1 MTKAKINPNKQ
12 YKTRD
17 GREVT
22 DIEISDTEQAYPVTA
37 CISGGFGL
45 ASFTKFGYYYGKE
58 DTSHLDLI
66 EVKQPK
72 KKSIPK
78 QEPVQVTETK
88 VPEKHL
94 HYDMIVAW
102 AENPKLEMQ
111 FKRKTEKDWTDFK
124 HDLHILDWDTTWDYR
139 VKPTKPKMLTIVGS
153 DGKSREY
160 PEPCKV
166 ALKVGTKF
174 FTPRVAYFNDSVP
187 TMLYTWQGDSTDF
200 SWLSKGIVHLEEEAA
215 ELHAKAMLGID

>member
-22 DIEISDTEQAYPVTA
+22 DIEISDDLTDDEYPVTA
-37 CISGGFGL
+37 QISGGFGF
-45 ASFTKFGYYYGKE
+45 ASFTKFGYYYCKE
-58 DTSHLDLI
+58 ETTELDLI

-78 QEPVQVTETK
+78 QDTVQVTETK
-88 VPEKHL
+88 SPEKHL

-102 AENPKLEMQ
+102 AENPKLEVQ
-111 FKRKTEKDWTDFK
+111 LKDDSGNWQITKNPCWLQGFEYRFKPEE
-124 HDLHILDWDTTWDYR
+124 
-139 VKPTKPKMLTIVGS
+139 PKFLTIIGA
-153 DGKSREY
+153 DGKAREY
-160 PEPCKV
+160 PEPCK
-166 ALKVGTKF
+166 AAPKVGTKF

-187 TMLYTWQGDSTDF
+187 SLLYTWQGDSTDF
-200 SWLSKGIVHLEEEAA
+200 SWLSKGIVHPTKEAA
-215 ELHAKAMLGID
+215 ELHAKAMLGVD